1 MEAVKEANVAAE
13 PKKKRKAIFT
23 KKFYVDHGGNIL
35 CHVVLIGI
43 IFLILF
49 PFIEKVCT
57 MFLSYDDLSDSTVQY
72 IPKHFSLYTVVTTM
86 GIMDYWMTL
95 LRTLILCAVTAV
107 LQTLSCTLTAYGLAR
122 FKFKGRGLGFA
133 VYELCPH

>member
-49 PFIEKVCT
+49 PFIEKV
-57 MFLSYDDLSDSTVQY
+57 
-72 IPKHFSLYTVVTTM
+72 
-86 GIMDYWMTL
+86 
-95 LRTLILCAVTAV
+95 
-107 LQTLSCTLTAYGLAR
+107 
-122 FKFKGRGLGFA
+122 
-133 VYELCPH
+133 